1 MNWLMEKLFGKTDP
15 LRVYVSDQRTPE
27 QEAMHK
33 EQLAI
38 QSQLGFERGDT
49 HQNWLR
55 MHQILL
61 DHEKRL
67 TALEGKK

>member
-1 MNWLMEKLFGKTDP
+1 MSWLMEKLFGNEEP
-15 LRVYVSDQRTPE
+15 RLYVNAYGRTPE
-27 QEAMHK
+27 QEAMWQ
-33 EQLAI
+33 EQNRIKDA
-38 QSQLGFERGDT
+38 LGLEHGND

-55 MHQILL
+55 LHQILL

>member
-1 MNWLMEKLFGKTDP
+1 MKWLKKLLGKDEP
-15 LRVYVSDQRTPE
+15 LRVYITDEQTPE

-38 QSQLGFERGDT
+38 QSQLGFERGDNA
-49 HQNWLR
+49 QNWLR

-61 DHEKRL
+61 NHENRL